1 MIPAV
6 FVRHKASVP
15 PSEKLLIRYGVN
27 ISLGV
32 CILPVCEGFI
42 KDLVFPHIEIE
53 NHDDEDD
60 AVIEPLARDVN
71 VKRFAS
77 AAWNLNIKRV

>member
-6 FVRHKASVP
+6 FVRHKASIS

-32 CILPVCEGFI
+32 CVLPVCEGFI

-60 AVIEPLARDVN
+60 AVIEPLACDVN
-71 VKRFAS
+71 VQRFAS
-77 AAWNLNIKRV
+77 KAWNLNIERV